1 MNDKVK
7 FERRSGIWNVRF
19 PDGKNRSYKN
29 QDLAEQAINTFLAQ
43 NPKYTAVMGDVKS
56 STKSSSKSKTVQ
68 KAAQNEPQS
77 QMLDEVVVTAKH
89 LHPEKLDQEG
99 TVVTESKFASEDPF
113 VQDAVIRS
121 DLKQSMREGQ
131 NWIDRQQGRNYN
143 QNFENA
149 YYSMGNDW
157 FLHPQDY
164 IYPGYFNSDFHKN
177 YREGSDLAG
186 QIIAGYAGSLYG
198 LGKVFELPSTIGEIW
213 QGAKGL
219 YNAYKLNPLFGAYQ
233 TFKVAAPTAVGMA
246 AGYGGY
252 KGTDWVSR
260 QLTGKTYGEKFSEGT
275 GLPIWLGDLTN
286 PGGYIPIS
294 YGVKLWNGAVNTA
307 KNAKNLYYGFQHGDI
322 YKISTNPLLKQILDS
337 PITERFL
344 TKTQPG
350 KRALET
356 IMRTTSAPN
365 PIPETLQGM
374 QKLPWKPRINYILF
388 GKNPKLRRLFGQP
401 NMHYGDNSWS
411 SSTIIP
417 YTIDGGEFGSI
428 DAPITV
434 GGNVY
439 AGLVDNTGN
448 IVIGKGYG
456 DIIDAYLYGTTID
469 PKIATLST
477 NNAGR
482 QFFDNYILR
491 NYPNKNIKS
500 YTVKGDVDPKTI
512 MKTSK
517 WEGRSDTF
525 AEEFRT
531 NDNKAAINVAGH
543 NSQSGWTDPSSR
555 FPQVQRG
562 FDIWKFNPEEYH
574 NKWDVGNNYL
584 ESRGLEL
591 VDKAGTPIIF
601 EQPWKLI
608 AQ

>member
-56 STKSSSKSKTVQ
+56 STKSSPKSKTVQ
-68 KAAQNEPQS
+68 KVAQNEPQS
-77 QMLDEVVVTAKH
+77 QMLDDVVVTAKH

-113 VQDAVIRS
+113 VQDAAIQS

-186 QIIAGYAGSLYG
+186 KIIAGYASSLWG

-233 TFKVAAPTAVGMA
+233 TFKVAAPTAVRMA

-260 QLTGKTYGEKFSEGT
+260 QLTGKTYGENFSEGT
-275 GLPIWLGDLTN
+275 GLPIWFGDLTN

-294 YGVKLWNGAVNTA
+294 YGVKLWNGAERLVTKGYNKFINPFFKRFTSDGWFTIGNKQYRPSMSTLSVGFPVVESRPAWKLEPRPSIITTAERMGIPKSERHLRTHGHDYSNPSSYGKLYQNGSVNPESNQFGKFIDEGSEASVFDDPTNPHMVLKVNTDW
-307 KNAKNLYYGFQHGDI
+307 KGPLQEFY
-322 YKISTNPLLKQILDS
+322 TNYVLKRNRVPNQKPIILRG
-337 PITERFL
+337 ITEEGFPVFNQEKVTPMTDDQYFQNLPKIREMLHNKGFIGDPEDL
-344 TKTQPG
+344 GYMSNGVMKIG
-350 KRALET
+350 DF
-356 IMRTTSAPN
+356 N
-365 PIPETLQGM
+365 P
-374 QKLPWKPRINYILF
+374 
-388 GKNPKLRRLFGQP
+388 
-401 NMHYGDNSWS
+401 
-411 SSTIIP
+411 
-417 YTIDGGEFGSI
+417 
-428 DAPITV
+428 
-434 GGNVY
+434 GNV
-439 AGLVDNTGN
+439 AFDSKGN
-448 IVIGKGYG
+448 IVFI
-456 DIIDAYLYGTTID
+456 DIDAYKRGG
-469 PKIATLST
+469 KI
-477 NNAGR
+477 NE
-482 QFFDNYILR
+482 
-491 NYPNKNIKS
+491 KC
-500 YTVKGDVDPKTI
+500 
-512 MKTSK
+512 
-517 WEGRSDTF
+517 
-525 AEEFRT
+525 
-531 NDNKAAINVAGH
+531 
-543 NSQSGWTDPSSR
+543 
-555 FPQVQRG
+555 
-562 FDIWKFNPEEYH
+562 
-574 NKWDVGNNYL
+574 
-584 ESRGLEL
+584 
-591 VDKAGTPIIF
+591 
-601 EQPWKLI
+601 
-608 AQ
+608 

>member
-1 MNDKVK
+1 MNEKVK

-56 STKSSSKSKTVQ
+56 STKSSPKSKTVQ
-68 KAAQNEPQS
+68 KVAQNEPQS
-77 QMLDEVVVTAKH
+77 QMLDDVVVTAKH

-99 TVVTESKFASEDPF
+99 TVVTQSKFASEDPF
-113 VQDAVIRS
+113 VQDAAIRS

-186 QIIAGYAGSLYG
+186 KIIAGYAGGLYG

-275 GLPIWLGDLTN
+275 GLPRWFGDLTN
-286 PGGYIPIS
+286 PGGWLGGELGGYSTYKYGEGVTKRGIEMAMRTSGAGDPLGPIKQ
-294 YGVKLWNGAVNTA
+294 GLT
-307 KNAKNLYYGFQHGDI
+307 
-322 YKISTNPLLKQILDS
+322 LLKD
-337 PITERFL
+337 
-344 TKTQPG
+344 
-350 KRALET
+350 
-356 IMRTTSAPN
+356 
-365 PIPETLQGM
+365 
-374 QKLPWKPRINYILF
+374 
-388 GKNPKLRRLFGQP
+388 NPKRLKDNILYLFTGRKGSSGYNSFG
-401 NMHYGDNSWS
+401 GG
-411 SSTIIP
+411 
-417 YTIDGGEFGSI
+417 YTGVTDFGLE
-428 DAPITV
+428 DV
-434 GGNVY
+434 QLEG
-439 AGLVDNTGN
+439 
-448 IVIGKGYG
+448 G
-456 DIIDAYLYGTTID
+456 DIISRFLGQTDGVN
-469 PKIATLST
+469 PKIGTIVNDFDYGPSVSADLA
-477 NNAGR
+477 NNPHYG
-482 QFFDNYILR
+482 
-491 NYPNKNIKS
+491 YPKIIQ
-500 YTVKGDVDPKTI
+500 T
-512 MKTSK
+512 
-517 WEGRSDTF
+517 GRSDKGTRPPQLF
-525 AEEFRT
+525 KFTKEDVGKTVGVKDQPISANIDDPSNNLLLDVGGHNIQTRWGANGQPEFRRT
-531 NDNKAAINVAGH
+531 
-543 NSQSGWTDPSSR
+543 
-555 FPQVQRG
+555 
-562 FDIWKFNPEEYH
+562 DIWKFNPEDYEM
-574 NKWDVGNNYL
+574 KWLFKDTDGVKFPQGYQEKWEKLTNNFDPNIIRNL
-584 ESRGLEL
+584 PQSTKQEILAPFRNANWKNRFLDFGLRV
-591 VDKAGTPIIF
+591 VDNIS
-601 EQPWKLI
+601 QPVVIRSTWQPFDLNSYTLPK
-608 AQ
+608 

>member
-113 VQDAVIRS
+113 VQDAAIRS
-121 DLKQSMREGQ
+121 DLKQSTREGQ

-186 QIIAGYAGSLYG
+186 KIIAGYASSLWG

-260 QLTGKTYGEKFSEGT
+260 QLTGKTYGEKFSEAT
-275 GLPIWLGDLTN
+275 GLPIWFGDLTN
-286 PGGYIPIS
+286 PGGWLGGELGGYGTYKYGEGVTKRGIEMAMRTSGAGDPI
-294 YGVKLWNGAVNTA
+294 GPIKEGLT
-307 KNAKNLYYGFQHGDI
+307 
-322 YKISTNPLLKQILDS
+322 LLKD
-337 PITERFL
+337 
-344 TKTQPG
+344 
-350 KRALET
+350 
-356 IMRTTSAPN
+356 
-365 PIPETLQGM
+365 
-374 QKLPWKPRINYILF
+374 
-388 GKNPKLRRLFGQP
+388 NPKRLKD
-401 NMHYGDNSWS
+401 NMLYLFTGRKGSPGYNS
-411 SSTIIP
+411 
-417 YTIDGGEFGSI
+417 F
-428 DAPITV
+428 
-434 GGNVY
+434 GGNYTGVVKF
-439 AGLVDNTGN
+439 GLEDVQLEG
-448 IVIGKGYG
+448 G
-456 DIIDAYLYGTTID
+456 DIISRFLGQTDGVN
-469 PKIATLST
+469 PKIGTIVNDFDYGPSVSADLA
-477 NNAGR
+477 NNPHYG
-482 QFFDNYILR
+482 
-491 NYPNKNIKS
+491 YPKIIQ
-500 YTVKGDVDPKTI
+500 T
-512 MKTSK
+512 
-517 WEGRSDTF
+517 GRSDKGVIPSQLFKFPKEGVGKTVGVKDQPI
-525 AEEFRT
+525 AANIDDPS
-531 NDNKAAINVAGH
+531 NDLLLDVAGH
-543 NSQSGWTDPSSR
+543 NIQTRWNANGQPEFRRT
-555 FPQVQRG
+555 
-562 FDIWKFNPEEYH
+562 DIWKFNPEDYEM
-574 NKWDVGNNYL
+574 KWVFKNTDGVKFPQGYQEKWEKLTNNFDPNIIRNL
-584 ESRGLEL
+584 PQSTKQELLAPFRNANWKNRFLDFGLRV
-591 VDKAGTPIIF
+591 VDNIS
-601 EQPWKLI
+601 QPVVIRSTWQPFDLNSYTLPK
-608 AQ
+608 